1 MVHLFF
7 QRDRSTGLGARAKFW
22 SKFEQNR
29 YISGTAEASSCAFY
43 FPDSDSDSDSDLAKI
58 PNLNLPIADED
69 RSQIQI
75 WDTTVKIWICFLCS
89 SSAFCAKADVTLGIL
104 KGQFNKVHISR
115 KVKPTKLQPSPAL

>member
-1 MVHLFF
+1 MILAGIN
-7 QRDRSTGLGARAKFW
+7 QRFAGIPEPSR
-22 SKFEQNR
+22 NR
-29 YISGTAEASSCAFY
+29 GSEVAPEASSCAFY

-104 KGQFNKVHISR
+104 KEQFNEVHISS